1 MTVAELY
8 KQVAQLGFEDSLE
21 DDDRFYFA
29 ANRALLQ
36 VNEVRPAISY
46 YLINHKPLKN
56 LLTDSTFDPVEKDDD
71 LLYSAEGAKSYYF
84 EADGNGVV
92 YIEKHTDDGWSMID
106 MVQLESA
113 RQFVAYRGF
122 IKEAGEFVGGLVRLR
137 FTGEFLYTVKNVAL
151 YAKLYSA
158 DEADIPAYE
167 PFTRYDINKLTTDF
181 LALCCPPIKE
191 AEGNTILNQEYGIE
205 GSSVI
210 LLPYNHSGVFKVLYK
225 KRPAPIIDNGEMDD
239 ETEID
244 LDAELCALLP
254 VLIAAYVWIDDE
266 PQKSEYYKYLYNEQA
281 AEIERRSK
289 DVSPVIIKSSNG
301 W

>member
-8 KQVAQLGFEDSLE
+8 KQVAQLGFEVSLE

-36 VNEVRPAISY
+36 VNEIRPAISY

-56 LLTDSTFDPVEKDDD
+56 LLTDSSFAPVEKDEE
-71 LLYSAEGAKSYYF
+71 LQYPAEGAKSYYF
-84 EADGNGVV
+84 EADGNGIV
-92 YIEKHTDDGWSMID
+92 YVEKYTPDGWAVID
-106 MVQLESA
+106 TVPLTST
-113 RQFVAYRGF
+113 RKFVAYRGF
-122 IKEAGEFVGGLVRLR
+122 IKEAGEFVGDLVRLR
-137 FTGEFLYTVKNVAL
+137 FSGEFVYFVKNVAM
-151 YAKLYSA
+151 YDKLYSD

-167 PFTRYDINKLTTDF
+167 PFTRYDINELTDDF

-191 AEGNTILNQEYGIE
+191 DGGNTIINQEYGVE
-205 GSSVI
+205 GNSVI
-210 LLPYNHSGVFKVLYK
+210 LLPYNHNGLFKVLYK
-225 KRPAPIIDNGEMDD
+225 RRPAPIINSGEMDD

-244 LDAELCALLP
+244 LDVELCALLP

-266 PQKSEYYKYLYNEQA
+266 PQKSEYYKFLYNEQA
-281 AEIERRSK
+281 AEIERRGK
-289 DVSPVIIKSSNG
+289 DTSPVIIKSSNG

>member
-36 VNEVRPAISY
+36 VNEIRPAISY

-56 LLTDSTFDPVEKDDD
+56 LLSDSLFSPVEKDDE

-92 YIEKHTDDGWSMID
+92 YVEKYTDDGWVIID
-106 MVQLESA
+106 SVQLESA
-113 RQFVAYRGF
+113 HAFIAYRGF

-137 FTGEFLYTVKNVAL
+137 FSGEYVYTVKNVAM
-151 YAKLYSA
+151 YDKLYSE

-167 PFTRYDINKLTTDF
+167 PFTRYDISKLTDDF

-191 AEGNTILNQEYGIE
+191 AEGNAIINQGYGVE
-205 GSSVI
+205 GNSVI
-210 LLPYNHSGVFKVLYK
+210 LLPYNQSGVFKVLYK
-225 KRPAPIIDNGEMDD
+225 RRPAPIVNNGEMDD
-239 ETEID
+239 KTEID
-244 LDAELCALLP
+244 LDVELCALLP

-266 PQKSEYYKYLYNEQA
+266 PQKSEYYKYLYSERA
-281 AEIERRSK
+281 AEIERKGK
-289 DVSPVIIKSSNG
+289 DTSPVIIKSSNG